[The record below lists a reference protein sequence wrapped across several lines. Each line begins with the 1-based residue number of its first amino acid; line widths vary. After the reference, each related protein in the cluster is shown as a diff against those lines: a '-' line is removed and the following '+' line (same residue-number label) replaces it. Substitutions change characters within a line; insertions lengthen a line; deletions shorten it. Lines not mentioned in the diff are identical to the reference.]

1 MEAPAEYVDYPITSE
16 IHSWS
21 LDKIFDIDNLNTS
34 EVFTTE
40 WDAYLSYNDKFTLDE
55 EFILSFDK
63 LDSENITLSEMF
75 DRVWT
80 ASLTINDNQTLT
92 EEISKSVNKIF
103 DPQTTL
109 HIVRFYEDFYLSIS
123 PVHNETVTTSETT
136 LLFNMSTILLDNVT
150 TSENIAKAMGED
162 RWDDD
167 VTNVALSETFTL
179 EWTALLTLQDNNS
192 LTEILSMSM
201 DVPQSENLV
210 TSEIMSYDVG
220 KTLEE
225 NTTLS
230 ETFSR
235 VWTAELGAFDYPTLS
250 EALTFNVDKVLTET
264 TNTSETFSPVW
275 TAQIMLTDFPSISE
289 TISIDVSTLP
299 SDNVSLTETF
309 EKSLSV
315 QFSDVV
321 NLTEDYSSEYT
332 PGNQNFNEYPTD
344 NPSITES
351 GLINIQNYVASD
363 YLEADY
369 VGTNTTF

>member
-1 MEAPAEYVDYPITSE
+1 
-16 IHSWS
+16 
-21 LDKIFDIDNLNTS
+21 
-34 EVFTTE
+34 
-40 WDAYLSYNDKFTLDE
+40 
-55 EFILSFDK
+55 
-63 LDSENITLSEMF
+63 
-75 DRVWT
+75 
-80 ASLTINDNQTLT
+80 
-92 EEISKSVNKIF
+92 
-103 DPQTTL
+103 
-109 HIVRFYEDFYLSIS
+109 
-123 PVHNETVTTSETT
+123 
-136 LLFNMSTILLDNVT
+136 
-150 TSENIAKAMGED
+150 
-162 RWDDD
+162 
-167 VTNVALSETFTL
+167 
-179 EWTALLTLQDNNS
+179 
-192 LTEILSMSM
+192 
-201 DVPQSENLV
+201 
-210 TSEIMSYDVG
+210 
-220 KTLEE
+220 
-225 NTTLS
+225 
-230 ETFSR
+230 
-235 VWTAELGAFDYPTLS
+235 LGTFDYPTLS
-250 EALTFNVDKVLTET
+250 EALTFNIDKVLTET